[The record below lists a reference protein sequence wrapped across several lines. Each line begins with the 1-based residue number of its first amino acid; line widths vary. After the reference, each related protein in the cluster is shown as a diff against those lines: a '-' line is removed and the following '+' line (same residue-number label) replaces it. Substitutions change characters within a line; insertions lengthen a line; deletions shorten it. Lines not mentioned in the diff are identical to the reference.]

1 MLRIFRVRQKMK
13 KIIFMS
19 MVGMVLFMFSLQLK
33 QLSIDS
39 KVKIQKFVKSIHR
52 LSNDVNMETIWRN
65 SNGKHNGHCKIPYLK
80 KMIRPAMSNTSTRQE
95 VTCHRVKPHRESCQ
109 IADDLFK
116 SKPIGTCSHQ
126 KNYEFCKIYRY
137 ESDAMLRDVTCSIN
151 QCVLPVYLGQINKN
165 TGEKIWTP
173 FTSAIDLTHG
183 IYGIRKQGN
192 FGFFY
197 IKCVLSNE
205 NSDLDTSSVFFDQ
218 DEGVYFVLQLILL
231 PPMYINSTE
240 QKKMAEEKINVNIIF
255 VDSVS
260 RHHFYRSLPKTVD
273 LFSNLNTNT
282 KTKVLDFE
290 LTQSVRSR
298 TFETLQAMFSG
309 YVNLDEKPFG
319 VLAMP
324 PVALKTEELL
334 GKFKEKGYKTLWL
347 EDLCYLWEWGIVKD
361 LLVHDSRLSRFE
373 TWTKLKAAL
382 LKANIDSL
390 DITLTSCEVMLV
402 NNHND
407 PFHDLDTVCFNGR
420 HHHEYFLEYLQIYQT
435 YLNNMNL
442 PFFTFYETN
451 VAHEDTG
458 RRIQTLDVHLE
469 DFLNFARNQP
479 NTLTVVMSD
488 HGNSYGDFLQ
498 RSEEGQRELYHPSMF
513 LIIPEKVAR
522 YLGDEKMKNLIE
534 NQNRL
539 ISHLDLFYTL
549 NSLLIGGEQVKVA
562 NRNQRF
568 NVTSLGLFDQI
579 SPHRTCSDMPMINPN
594 LCICEGFE
602 STVSNN
608 TDYVVYAHFALGKI
622 NNEIQREYREHHRH
636 SVTGVGH
643 CQQLRLY
650 QFTNVRKSLHD
661 NRMTLKM
668 NLEVQSGVSNGNE
681 TDIFF
686 VTMSIETGNHNI
698 TLQQVERIS
707 GYSRYKTCADEGVSL
722 PFCVCDITSPH
733 STNQKHLSLEDLEED
748 ILLMQSSIHHIENKC
763 LYLVSNDNQVGLV
776 LYAVNICKDLYFDI
790 SVDVQHIEL
799 DISTSLPVKT
809 QVFPGEIQFLT
820 SGVRSS
826 PNSKWLWSYSI
837 SFTDLA
843 LK

>member
-1 MLRIFRVRQKMK
+1 
-13 KIIFMS
+13 
-19 MVGMVLFMFSLQLK
+19 
-33 QLSIDS
+33 
-39 KVKIQKFVKSIHR
+39 
-52 LSNDVNMETIWRN
+52 
-65 SNGKHNGHCKIPYLK
+65 
-80 KMIRPAMSNTSTRQE
+80 MILPTMSNARQD

-116 SKPIGTCSHQ
+116 SKPIGTCDHQ
-126 KNYEFCKIYRY
+126 KNYEFCKIKSYDPDDMARKSY
-137 ESDAMLRDVTCSIN
+137 ITCSIN

-173 FTSAIDLTHG
+173 FNSDADLVNS
-183 IYGIRKQGN
+183 IYEIEKQDN

-205 NSDLDTSSVFFDQ
+205 NGDLDMSNAFFDQ
-218 DEGVYFVLQLILL
+218 DEGVFFVLQLILL
-231 PPMYINSTE
+231 PPMYLNHTE
-240 QKKMAEEKINVNIIF
+240 QKKTAEEQINVNIIF
-255 VDSVS
+255 IDSVS
-260 RHHFYRSLPKTVD
+260 RHHFYRSLPKTVE
-273 LFSNLNTNT
+273 LFSNINTNT
-282 KTKVLDFE
+282 KTKVLDFQ

-309 YVNLDEKPFG
+309 YVNPDEKPFG

-361 LLVHDSRLSRFE
+361 LRVYDSTLSQIE
-373 TWTKLKAAL
+373 TWTKLEAAL

-390 DITLTSCEVMLV
+390 GITLTSCEVMLM

-420 HHHEYFLEYLQIYQT
+420 HHHEYFLEYLQMYQT
-435 YLNNMNL
+435 HLNKMNR

-469 DFLNFARNQP
+469 DFLNFSRNQL

-498 RSEEGQRELYHPSMF
+498 RSEEGQIELYHPSMF
-513 LIIPEKVAR
+513 LIIPEKVSH
-522 YLGDEKMKNLIE
+522 YLGDKKMKNLIE

-539 ISHLDLFYTL
+539 ISHLDLFYTI

-562 NRNQRF
+562 NNNQRF
-568 NVTSLGLFDQI
+568 KVTSQGLFDQI
-579 SPHRTCSDMPMINPN
+579 SPHRTCNDMPMINPN

-602 STVSNN
+602 STVSN
-608 TDYVVYAHFALGKI
+608 DADHVVYAHFALGKI
-622 NNEIQREYREHHRH
+622 NNEIQREYRKHHRR
-636 SVTGVGH
+636 SSTGVGH
-643 CQQLRLY
+643 CQQLQLY
-650 QFTNVRKSLHD
+650 QFTNVRKSLND
-661 NRMTLKM
+661 NMMTLKM
-668 NLEVQSGVSNGNE
+668 NLEVQSGVSNSNE

-686 VTMSIETGNHNI
+686 VTMSVETSNHKI

-733 STNQKHLSLEDLEED
+733 STNQNHLSLYDLEEN

-763 LYLVSNDNQVGLV
+763 LYLVSDDNHVGLV
-776 LYAVNICKDLYFDI
+776 LYAVNICKDVYFDI
-790 SVDVQHIEL
+790 SVEVQHIKL

-826 PNSKWLWSYSI
+826 PDSKWSWSYTVN
-837 SFTDLA
+837 FMELT